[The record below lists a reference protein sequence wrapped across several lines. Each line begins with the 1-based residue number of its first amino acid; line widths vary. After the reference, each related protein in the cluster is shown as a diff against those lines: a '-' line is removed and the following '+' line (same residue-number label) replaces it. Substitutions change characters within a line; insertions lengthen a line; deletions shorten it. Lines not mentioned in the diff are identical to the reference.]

1 MNVSENITRLATK
14 QAADLSTLEGLVATL
29 DKDTG
34 NTTVKAQIDALTEQM
49 QKDAGALVSFQ
60 NIEKAQARL
69 ALPVAAP
76 AIVTARPRGEV
87 KAEHIWRA
95 GVVMLDAYH
104 TRRSIDEVLRARY
117 GGDELTRDV
126 AVLSLNH
133 NSPGR
138 GLDELRELM
147 LERAAQNPAMTNV
160 PGYAQ
165 ELVHQTYAAFL
176 DALTGTSAV
185 AKVQFRSDSFANGA
199 PIVVPYRVD
208 KEPFP
213 DNFEAA
219 FRREGDPI
227 RVGRLRT
234 GAKTLYPYS
243 MAVIG
248 HFTRELLRRSTPS
261 IEAMIRQGMLDDTA
275 SILDNLVFGNGA
287 ATAGL
292 RPAGL
297 TNGIDPTDTHAATAT
312 PTIADIDSD
321 LNKLVKQLVAVRK
334 MGGPSTSWVMNTANA
349 LALSSLTNA
358 LGGAA
363 FPGLSAAGGTL
374 KGYPVAASSFFPLT
388 EVLLV
393 DGAGVFM
400 AGGTPEFDMSTEAT
414 LHEENTAPL
423 PIATGAAGAG
433 VVATPVRSLWQTN
446 SAALRMLE
454 EISWD
459 ELRTGAVQQLTGVA
473 W

>member
-1 MNVSENITRLATK
+1 MNISDRIAALATK
-14 QAADLSTLEGLVATL
+14 QAADLATLEGLVATL

-34 NTTVKAQIDALTEQM
+34 NTTVKTQIDGLTEQM
-49 QKDAGALVSFQ
+49 QKDAGALVTFQ
-60 NIEKAQARL
+60 NIEKAQARF
-69 ALPVAAP
+69 ALPVASP
-76 AIVTARPRGEV
+76 GIVVARPRGEV
-87 KAEHIWRA
+87 KADHIWRA
-95 GVVMLDAYH
+95 GLVMFDAYH
-104 TRRSIDEVLRARY
+104 TRRSIEEVLKARY
-117 GGDELTRDV
+117 GDDELTHDV
-126 AVLSLNH
+126 ALLALNH
-133 NSPGR
+133 HSPGR
-138 GLDELRELM
+138 GLDDLRGRLI
-147 LERAAQNPAMTNV
+147 ERAAQNPAMTNV

-165 ELVHQTYAAFL
+165 ELVHQTYAAFMDVL
-176 DALTGTSAV
+176 KGTSAV
-185 AKVQFRSDSFANGA
+185 AKVAFRSDSFENGA
-199 PIVVPYRVD
+199 PIIVPYRVD

-213 DNFEAA
+213 DNFEGA

-234 GAKTLYPYS
+234 GAKTLYPFS

-261 IEAMIRQGMLDDTA
+261 IEAMIRQAMIDDTA
-275 SILDNLVFGNGA
+275 SILDNLVFGAGA
-287 ATAGL
+287 AVAGL

-297 TNGIDPTDTHAATAT
+297 TNGIAAGDTHAATAT

-321 LNKLVKQLVAVRK
+321 LNKLIKQLVAVRL
-334 MGGPSTSWVMNTANA
+334 MGGPSTSWIMNTANA

-363 FPGLSAAGGTL
+363 FPGLSAQGGTL
-374 KGYPVAASSFFPLT
+374 KGYPVAASSFFPLDQ
-388 EVLLV
+388 VLLV

-423 PIATGAAGAG
+423 PIGSAGTPA
-433 VVATPVRSLWQTN
+433 VVAAPVRSLWQTN

>member
-1 MNVSENITRLATK
+1 MNVSDNIARLAAK
-14 QAADLSTLEGLVATL
+14 QAADYATLEGLVAQL

-34 NTTVKAQIDALTEQM
+34 NATIKGQVDQLTVQLE
-49 QKDAGALVSFQ
+49 KDAGALASFQ
-60 NIEKAQARL
+60 AIEKAQARL
-69 ALPVAAP
+69 ALPIAP
-76 AIVTARPRGEV
+76 AIVAPKRGEA
-87 KAEHIWRA
+87 KATHIWRA
-95 GVVMLDAYH
+95 AVVMFDSYH
-104 TRRSIDEVLRARY
+104 SRRSIDEVLKERY
-117 GGDELTRDV
+117 GDDEVTRDV
-126 AVLSLNH
+126 CTLALNH
-133 NSPGR
+133 STPGR
-138 GLDELRELM
+138 GHDVLQMM
-147 LERAAQNPAMTNV
+147 LIQRAAQGPATTFT

-176 DALTGTSAV
+176 DELRGVSAV
-185 AKVQFRSDSFANGA
+185 ARVNFVSDSFANGA
-199 PIVVPYRVD
+199 PIVVPYRVA

-243 MAVIG
+243 MGVIG
-248 HFTRELLRRSTPS
+248 TFTRELLRRSTPS
-261 IEAMIRQGMLDDTA
+261 IETMIRQAMLDDTA
-275 SILDNLVFGNGA
+275 SIIDALVFGNGA
-287 ATAGL
+287 AVAGL

-312 PTIADIDSD
+312 PTIADIDAD
-321 LNKLVKQLVAVRK
+321 LNKLVKQLVAVRM

-349 LALSSLTNA
+349 VTLSTLQNA
-358 LGGAA
+358 LGGSA
-363 FPGLSAAGGTL
+363 FPGTTAQGGTL
-374 KGYPVAASSFFPLT
+374 KGYPVAASPYFALDR
-388 EVLLV
+388 VLLV

-400 AGGTPEFDMSTEAT
+400 AGGTPEFEMSTQAT

-423 PIATGAAGAG
+423 PIGSAGAPAT
-433 VVATPVRSLWQTN
+433 VAAPARSLFQTN
-446 SAALRMLE
+446 SAALRMIE

-459 ELRTGAVQQLTGVA
+459 ELRTGAVQELTGVA

>member
-1 MNVSENITRLATK
+1 MNISDRIAALAQK
-14 QAADLSTLEGLVATL
+14 QAADLSTLEGLVAQL

-34 NTTVKAQIDALTEQM
+34 NATIKAQCDQLSEQI
-49 QKDAGALVSFQ
+49 QKDAGALVTFQ

-76 AIVTARPRGEV
+76 GIVVARPRGEV
-87 KAEHIWRA
+87 KADHIWRA

-104 TRRSIDEVLRARY
+104 TRRSIDEVLKARY
-117 GGDELTRDV
+117 GGDELTHDV
-126 AVLSLNH
+126 AVLELNH

-138 GLDELRELM
+138 GLDVLRERL

-165 ELVHQTYAAFL
+165 ELVHQTYAAFMDTL
-176 DALTGTSAV
+176 KGTSAV
-185 AKVQFRSDSFANGA
+185 AKVDFRSDSFENGA
-199 PIVVPYRVD
+199 PILVPYRVD

-261 IEAMIRQGMLDDTA
+261 IEAMIRQAMIDDTA
-275 SILDNLVFGNGA
+275 SILDNLVFGNA
-287 ATAGL
+287 AAVAGL

-312 PTIADIDSD
+312 PTIADIDAD

-334 MGGPSTSWVMNTANA
+334 MGGQSTSWIMNTANA
-349 LALSSLTNA
+349 LALGSLTNA

-363 FPGLSAAGGTL
+363 FPGLSATGGTL
-374 KGYPVAASSFFPLT
+374 KGYPVSASSFFPLDQ
-388 EVLLV
+388 VLLV

-423 PIATGAAGAG
+423 PIGSAGTPA
-433 VVATPVRSLWQTN
+433 VVAAPVRSLWQTN